1 MAFKFAIPFSVYN
14 RIWLLEVDCMST
26 NKKSRSIPS
35 QGGLY
40 NNIVLRIKLIMRLMG
55 DRRVN
60 FLLKLIPVGS
70 LVYFLVPD
78 LVIGP
83 VDDALIIW
91 LSTVLFVEMCPPE
104 IVQEHLAILNNVVP
118 GQWEEPDPSAS
129 TGDPNQVIDANYWDE
144 DQ

>member
-1 MAFKFAIPFSVYN
+1 
-14 RIWLLEVDCMST
+14 MSA

-118 GQWEEPDPSAS
+118 GQWEEPDPSSS